1 MIYFSISCKSEF
13 DTILLVEIITLL
25 LSVYIKSA
33 QTLDLIFLRAQL
45 MLVTW
50 DIESLINLLPSSL
63 FMGTMTC
70 LHEGPFIVILSL
82 GLGLS
87 FEPLT
92 TFWMVSIFL
101 FGRFGNASLI
111 FSIFIAM
118 SEDNALD
125 FDLGSEA

>member
-1 MIYFSISCKSEF
+1 
-13 DTILLVEIITLL
+13 
-25 LSVYIKSA
+25 
-33 QTLDLIFLRAQL
+33 
-45 MLVTW
+45 MLVMWNT
-50 DIESLINLLPSSL
+50 ESLMNLLPSSL
-63 FMGTMTC
+63 FIRTMTC
-70 LHEGPFIVILSL
+70 LHEEPFVVILSL

-118 SEDNALD
+118 SEDDALG
-125 FDLGSEA
+125 FDLGSKA